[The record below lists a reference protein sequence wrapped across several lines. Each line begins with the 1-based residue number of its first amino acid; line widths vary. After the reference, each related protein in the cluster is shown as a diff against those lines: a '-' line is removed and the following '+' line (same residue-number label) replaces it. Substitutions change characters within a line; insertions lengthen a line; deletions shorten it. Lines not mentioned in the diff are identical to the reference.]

1 MINSY
6 HIFFYNNHY
15 FFFSYTDIVPTTTN
29 NTTITGS
36 SNQNATTTEDNN
48 DDLQPDRDSMVT
60 PKLDESDYKSEHE
73 SAETTLAA
81 ADQTKQKVTGQP
93 AEIRTQ
99 EQPSESSD
107 PSSTDQQQTPS
118 SSDIKAQEEP
128 SSTTSPMPSTPAAPG
143 ANPMAS
149 PGSTPLPTGPTSSS
163 DSLVAPP
170 ELQKA
175 EINSETT
182 KQTENAPKLQAAL
195 TSPIPQTDSL
205 KSINQSKDS
214 SDHKKQSEDVEP
226 KSKLDVES
234 ALSALKEPLPA
245 GMTGMNF

>member
-1 MINSY
+1 M
-6 HIFFYNNHY
+6 
-15 FFFSYTDIVPTTTN
+15 PTTTN
-29 NTTITGS
+29 NTTITGN
-36 SNQNATTTEDNN
+36 SNQSATTAEDNN

-60 PKLDESDYKSEHE
+60 PKLDESDYKPENE
-73 SAETTLAA
+73 S

-107 PSSTDQQQTPS
+107 PCSTDQQQTPS

-214 SDHKKQSEDVEP
+214 SDHKKQSENVET

>member
-1 MINSY
+1 M
-6 HIFFYNNHY
+6 
-15 FFFSYTDIVPTTTN
+15 PTTTN
-29 NTTITGS
+29 NTTITGN

-73 SAETTLAA
+73 SA
-81 ADQTKQKVTGQP
+81 DQSKQKVTGQP

-107 PSSTDQQQTPS
+107 PCSTDQQQTPS

-149 PGSTPLPTGPTSSS
+149 PGSAPLPTGPTSSS

-214 SDHKKQSEDVEP
+214 SDHKKQSENVEA

>member
-1 MINSY
+1 M
-6 HIFFYNNHY
+6 
-15 FFFSYTDIVPTTTN
+15 PTTTN
-29 NTTITGS
+29 NTTITGNS
-36 SNQNATTTEDNN
+36 NNQNATTTEDNN

-73 SAETTLAA
+73 SAEPTTLAA
-81 ADQTKQKVTGQP
+81 ADQTKGQKVTGQQA
-93 AEIRTQ
+93 AEIRTSQ

-107 PSSTDQQQTPS
+107 HPSSTDQQQTPS

-128 SSTTSPMPSTPAAPG
+128 SSTTSPMPSSTPAAPG

-182 KQTENAPKLQAAL
+182 TKQTENAPKLQAAL
-195 TSPIPQTDSL
+195 TSPIIPQTDSL

-214 SDHKKQSEDVEP
+214 SDHKKQSENVEA

>member
-1 MINSY
+1 MIIIIIIII
-6 HIFFYNNHY
+6 IFF
-15 FFFSYTDIVPTTTN
+15 FFHTDIKVPTTTN
-29 NTTITGS
+29 NTTITGN

-73 SAETTLAA
+73 SA
-81 ADQTKQKVTGQP
+81 DQTKQKVTGQP

-107 PSSTDQQQTPS
+107 PCSTDQQQTPS

-214 SDHKKQSEDVEP
+214 SDHKKQSENVEA

>member
-1 MINSY
+1 M
-6 HIFFYNNHY
+6 
-15 FFFSYTDIVPTTTN
+15 PTTTN
-29 NTTITGS
+29 NTTITGN

-60 PKLDESDYKSEHE
+60 PKLDESDYKSENE
-73 SAETTLAA
+73 S

-107 PSSTDQQQTPS
+107 PCSTDQQQTPS

-128 SSTTSPMPSTPAAPG
+128 SSTTSPMPSSTPAAPG

-214 SDHKKQSEDVEP
+214 SDHKKQSENVEA

>member
-1 MINSY
+1 
-6 HIFFYNNHY
+6 
-15 FFFSYTDIVPTTTN
+15 VPTTTN
-29 NTTITGS
+29 NTTITGN

-60 PKLDESDYKSEHE
+60 PKLDESDYKSENE

-81 ADQTKQKVTGQP
+81 ADQTRQKVTGQP
-93 AEIRTQ
+93 AV
-99 EQPSESSD
+99 ESSD
-107 PSSTDQQQTPS
+107 ASSTDQQQTPS

-128 SSTTSPMPSTPAAPG
+128 SSTTSPMPSTTSASTPAAPG
-143 ANPMAS
+143 ANLMAS

-214 SDHKKQSEDVEP
+214 SDHKKQSENVES

>member
-1 MINSY
+1 M
-6 HIFFYNNHY
+6 
-15 FFFSYTDIVPTTTN
+15 PTTTN
-29 NTTITGS
+29 NTTITGN
-36 SNQNATTTEDNN
+36 SNQNATTAEDNN

-60 PKLDESDYKSEHE
+60 PKLDESDYKSENE
-73 SAETTLAA
+73 S

-107 PSSTDQQQTPS
+107 PCSTDQQQTPS

-214 SDHKKQSEDVEP
+214 SDHKKQSENVEA

>member
-1 MINSY
+1 MNFNS
-6 HIFFYNNHY
+6 NH
-15 FFFSYTDIVPTTTN
+15 FFFYTDIKVPTTTN
-29 NTTITGS
+29 NTT

-48 DDLQPDRDSMVT
+48 DNLQPDRDSMVT

-73 SAETTLAA
+73 SADPPTLAA
-81 ADQTKQKVTGQP
+81 ADQTKGQKVSGQP
-93 AEIRTQ
+93 ATAEIRTGQ
-99 EQPSESSD
+99 EQPSSESSD
-107 PSSTDQQQTPS
+107 HPSSTDQLQTPS

-128 SSTTSPMPSTPAAPG
+128 SSTTSPMPSSTPVAPG

-214 SDHKKQSEDVEP
+214 SDHKKQSENVEA

-245 GMTGMNF
+245 GMTGMKF

>member
-1 MINSY
+1 MNFNS
-6 HIFFYNNHY
+6 NH
-15 FFFSYTDIVPTTTN
+15 FFFYTDIKVPTTTN
-29 NTTITGS
+29 NTTITGN

-73 SAETTLAA
+73 SA
-81 ADQTKQKVTGQP
+81 DQTKQKVTGQP

-107 PSSTDQQQTPS
+107 PCSTDQQQTPS

-128 SSTTSPMPSTPAAPG
+128 SSTTSPMPSSTPVAPG

-214 SDHKKQSEDVEP
+214 SDHKKQSENVEA

>member
-1 MINSY
+1 M
-6 HIFFYNNHY
+6 
-15 FFFSYTDIVPTTTN
+15 PTTTN
-29 NTTITGS
+29 NTTN

-48 DDLQPDRDSMVT
+48 DNLQPDRDSMVT

-73 SAETTLAA
+73 S

-107 PSSTDQQQTPS
+107 PCSTDQQQTPS

-128 SSTTSPMPSTPAAPG
+128 SSTTSPMPSSTPAAPG
-143 ANPMAS
+143 ANTMAS

-163 DSLVAPP
+163 DSLGVAPP

-182 KQTENAPKLQAAL
+182 TKQQTENAPKLQAAL
-195 TSPIPQTDSL
+195 TSPILPQTDSL
-205 KSINQSKDS
+205 KSIQNQSKDS
-214 SDHKKQSEDVEP
+214 SDHKKQSENVEA

-245 GMTGMNF
+245 GMTGMNFCS

>member
-1 MINSY
+1 M
-6 HIFFYNNHY
+6 
-15 FFFSYTDIVPTTTN
+15 PTTTN
-29 NTTITGS
+29 NTTITGN

-73 SAETTLAA
+73 SA
-81 ADQTKQKVTGQP
+81 DQTKQKVTGQP

-107 PSSTDQQQTPS
+107 PCSTDQQQTPS

-149 PGSTPLPTGPTSSS
+149 PGSTPLSTGPTSSS

-214 SDHKKQSEDVEP
+214 SDHKKQSENVEA

>member
-1 MINSY
+1 M
-6 HIFFYNNHY
+6 
-15 FFFSYTDIVPTTTN
+15 PTTTN
-29 NTTITGS
+29 NTTITGN

-73 SAETTLAA
+73 SA
-81 ADQTKQKVTGQP
+81 DQSKQKVTGQP

-107 PSSTDQQQTPS
+107 PCSTDQQQTPS

-143 ANPMAS
+143 ANPMAL

-214 SDHKKQSEDVEP
+214 SDHKKQSENVEA

>member
-1 MINSY
+1 M
-6 HIFFYNNHY
+6 
-15 FFFSYTDIVPTTTN
+15 PTTTN
-29 NTTITGS
+29 NTTISGN

-60 PKLDESDYKSEHE
+60 PKLDESDYKSENE
-73 SAETTLAA
+73 S
-81 ADQTKQKVTGQP
+81 ADQTKQKVTGQT

-107 PSSTDQQQTPS
+107 PCSTDQQQTPS

-214 SDHKKQSEDVEP
+214 SDHKKQSENVEA

>member
-1 MINSY
+1 M
-6 HIFFYNNHY
+6 
-15 FFFSYTDIVPTTTN
+15 PTTTN
-29 NTTITGS
+29 NTTITGN
-36 SNQNATTTEDNN
+36 SNQNATTPTEDNN
-48 DDLQPDRDSMVT
+48 DNLQPDRDSMVT

-73 SAETTLAA
+73 SADPPTLAA
-81 ADQTKQKVTGQP
+81 ADQTKQKVSGQQA
-93 AEIRTQ
+93 AEIRTGQ
-99 EQPSESSD
+99 EQPSSESSD
-107 PSSTDQQQTPS
+107 HPSSTDQLQTPS

-128 SSTTSPMPSTPAAPG
+128 SSTTSPMPSSTPAAPG

-214 SDHKKQSEDVEP
+214 SDHKKQSENVEA

-245 GMTGMNF
+245 GMTGMKF

>member
-1 MINSY
+1 M
-6 HIFFYNNHY
+6 
-15 FFFSYTDIVPTTTN
+15 FFFFITDIKVPTTTN
-29 NTTITGS
+29 NTT
-36 SNQNATTTEDNN
+36 SNQNATTPTEDNN
-48 DDLQPDRDSMVT
+48 DNLQPDRDSMVT

-73 SAETTLAA
+73 SADPPTLAA
-81 ADQTKQKVTGQP
+81 ADQTKQKVAGQA
-93 AEIRTQ
+93 AEIRTGQ
-99 EQPSESSD
+99 EQPSSESSD
-107 PSSTDQQQTPS
+107 HPSSTDQLQTPS

-128 SSTTSPMPSTPAAPG
+128 SSTTSPMPSSTPVAPG

-214 SDHKKQSEDVEP
+214 SDHKKQSENVEA

-245 GMTGMNF
+245 GMTGMKF

>member
-1 MINSY
+1 M
-6 HIFFYNNHY
+6 
-15 FFFSYTDIVPTTTN
+15 PTTTN
-29 NTTITGS
+29 NTTN

-48 DDLQPDRDSMVT
+48 DNLQPDRDSMVT

-73 SAETTLAA
+73 SAEPPTTLAA
-81 ADQTKQKVTGQP
+81 ADQTKGQKVSGQP
-93 AEIRTQ
+93 AAAEIRTGQ
-99 EQPSESSD
+99 EQPSSESSD
-107 PSSTDQQQTPS
+107 HPSSTEQLQIPS

-128 SSTTSPMPSTPAAPG
+128 SSTTSPMPSSTPAAPG

-214 SDHKKQSEDVEP
+214 SDHKKQSENVEA

-245 GMTGMNF
+245 GMTGMNFWS

>member
-1 MINSY
+1 M
-6 HIFFYNNHY
+6 
-15 FFFSYTDIVPTTTN
+15 PTTTN
-29 NTTITGS
+29 NTTITGN

-48 DDLQPDRDSMVT
+48 EDLQPDRDSMVT

-81 ADQTKQKVTGQP
+81 ADQTKGQKVTGQP
-93 AEIRTQ
+93 AGGPGLIRNSQ

-107 PSSTDQQQTPS
+107 THSSTDQQQTPS

-128 SSTTSPMPSTPAAPG
+128 SSTTSPMPSSTTSGSTPTAQG
-143 ANPMAS
+143 ANLMAS
-149 PGSTPLPTGPTSSS
+149 PGSTPLPPTGPTSSS

-182 KQTENAPKLQAAL
+182 AKQTENAPKLQAAL
-195 TSPIPQTDSL
+195 SSPIIPQTDSL

-214 SDHKKQSEDVEP
+214 SDHKKQSENVET

>member
-1 MINSY
+1 M
-6 HIFFYNNHY
+6 
-15 FFFSYTDIVPTTTN
+15 PTTTN
-29 NTTITGS
+29 NTTN

-48 DDLQPDRDSMVT
+48 DNLQPDRDSMVT

-73 SAETTLAA
+73 SAEPPTTLAA
-81 ADQTKQKVTGQP
+81 ADQTKGQKVSGQP
-93 AEIRTQ
+93 AAAEIRTGQ
-99 EQPSESSD
+99 EQPSSESSD
-107 PSSTDQQQTPS
+107 HPSSTEQLQIPS

-128 SSTTSPMPSTPAAPG
+128 SSTTSPMPSSTPAAPG

-163 DSLVAPP
+163 DSLGVAPP

-182 KQTENAPKLQAAL
+182 TKQQTENAPKLQAAL

-214 SDHKKQSEDVEP
+214 SDHKKQSENVEA

-245 GMTGMNF
+245 GMTGMNFWS

>member
-1 MINSY
+1 M
-6 HIFFYNNHY
+6 
-15 FFFSYTDIVPTTTN
+15 PTTTN
-29 NTTITGS
+29 NTTITGN
-36 SNQNATTTEDNN
+36 SNQNATTAEDNN

-73 SAETTLAA
+73 SA
-81 ADQTKQKVTGQP
+81 DQTKQKVTGQP

-107 PSSTDQQQTPS
+107 PCSTDQQQTPS

-214 SDHKKQSEDVEP
+214 SDHKKQSENVEA

>member
-1 MINSY
+1 MNFNSS
-6 HIFFYNNHY
+6 H
-15 FFFSYTDIVPTTTN
+15 FFFYTDIKVPTTTN
-29 NTTITGS
+29 NTT

-48 DDLQPDRDSMVT
+48 DNLQPDRDSMVT

-73 SAETTLAA
+73 SAEPTTLAA
-81 ADQTKQKVTGQP
+81 ADQTKGQKVTGQP
-93 AEIRTQ
+93 AAEIRTSQ

-107 PSSTDQQQTPS
+107 HPSSTDQQQTPS

-128 SSTTSPMPSTPAAPG
+128 SSTTSPMPSSTPAAPG

-182 KQTENAPKLQAAL
+182 TKQTENAPKLQAAL

-214 SDHKKQSEDVEP
+214 SDHKKQSENVEA